1 MNSNRVSETSSIR
14 KYRIDSFPQVCSRSV
29 SIINP
34 EDSEDKIFFAELE
47 WIRTKNAA
55 QGGGAASVSRLP

>member
-14 KYRIDSFPQVCSRSV
+14 KYRIDSFPQVCSRRI

-34 EDSEDKIFFAELE
+34 EDSEDKVFLAKWE
-47 WIRTKNAA
+47 WMRTKNAA

>member
-1 MNSNRVSETSSIR
+1 MNSNRVSEISSIR

-29 SIINP
+29 SIINA
-34 EDSEDKIFFAELE
+34 EDSEDKILFAELE